1 MDQKCQVTIS
11 EVDGGTGRRLGRI
24 WGKMQHRSWC
34 SYSIICGRK
43 KTITV
48 WPIQF
53 TSTLRQFTRTVS
65 ITQLIPID
73 QGGDSKNEICQRYI
87 NITLKWAFVRGLFFY
102 LHRSYLNSKVMG
114 TRRISTYV
122 DLTSTLNK
130 CERETVSKC
139 VNTTSSISKN
149 LARIVET
156 TGFIGWKI
164 FQLANFPVSV

>member
-1 MDQKCQVTIS
+1 
-11 EVDGGTGRRLGRI
+11 
-24 WGKMQHRSWC
+24 
-34 SYSIICGRK
+34 
-43 KTITV
+43 
-48 WPIQF
+48 
-53 TSTLRQFTRTVS
+53 
-65 ITQLIPID
+65 
-73 QGGDSKNEICQRYI
+73 
-87 NITLKWAFVRGLFFY
+87 
-102 LHRSYLNSKVMG
+102 MG
-114 TRRISTYV
+114 TRRISTYI